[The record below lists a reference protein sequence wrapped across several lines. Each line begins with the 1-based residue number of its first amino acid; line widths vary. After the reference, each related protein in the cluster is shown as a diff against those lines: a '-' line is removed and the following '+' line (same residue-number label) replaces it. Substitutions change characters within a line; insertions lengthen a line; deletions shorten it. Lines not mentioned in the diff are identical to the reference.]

1 VTVGDGIVRENPP
14 SGEDVEDRVK
24 NTDARIDA
32 YIAKSASFAQ
42 PILSHLRALV
52 HVACP
57 RVEETMKWS
66 MPSFLH
72 EGRILCGM
80 AAFKEH
86 CTFGFWHKG
95 MVEVLG
101 MDAAKGANAMGSFGR
116 ISAIADLPKEKVLL
130 RYLRE
135 AVKLGASDE
144 PARPKPA
151 RKSAE
156 PVAVPADLAKA
167 LKQNATAASTFRSLS
182 PSHRKEYVEWI
193 TEAKRDET
201 RRRRLATT
209 LEWLAE
215 GKSRNWKYEK
225 C

>member
-1 VTVGDGIVRENPP
+1 VRENPP
-14 SGEDVEDRVK
+14 SGVDVEDRVK

-32 YIAKSASFAQ
+32 YIAKSGAFAR
-42 PILSHLRALV
+42 PVLSHLRALV
-52 HVACP
+52 HEACP
-57 RVEETMKWS
+57 GVEETMKWS

-101 MDAAKGANAMGSFGR
+101 RDGAKGGTAMGSFGR
-116 ISAIADLPKEKVLL
+116 ITAIADLPKEKVLL

-144 PARPKPA
+144 PARPKPE
-151 RKSAE
+151 RKRAE

-167 LKQNATAASTFRSLS
+167 LKENAAASSTFRSLS

-201 RRRRLATT
+201 RLKRIATT

-215 GKSRNWKYEK
+215 GKSRNWKYEG

>member
-1 VTVGDGIVRENPP
+1 M
-14 SGEDVEDRVK
+14 K
-24 NTDARIDA
+24 NSDPRIDA
-32 YIAKSASFAQ
+32 YIAKSAPFAR
-42 PILSHLRALV
+42 PVLSHLRALV

-57 RVEETMKWS
+57 DVEETMKWS
-66 MPSFLH
+66 SPSFLND
-72 EGRILCGM
+72 GRIVCGM

-101 MDAAKGANAMGSFGR
+101 GDGAKSDAAMGSFGR
-116 ISAIADLPKEKVLL
+116 ITKIADLPKEKVLI
-130 RYLRE
+130 RYIRE
-135 AVKLGASDE
+135 AVRLGSSDE
-144 PARPKPA
+144 PARPRPV
-151 RKSAE
+151 RKAAA
-156 PVAVPADLAKA
+156 PVAVPDDLAKA
-167 LKQNATAASTFRSLS
+167 LKKNAAAAATFERLS

-201 RRRRLATT
+201 RLKRLATT